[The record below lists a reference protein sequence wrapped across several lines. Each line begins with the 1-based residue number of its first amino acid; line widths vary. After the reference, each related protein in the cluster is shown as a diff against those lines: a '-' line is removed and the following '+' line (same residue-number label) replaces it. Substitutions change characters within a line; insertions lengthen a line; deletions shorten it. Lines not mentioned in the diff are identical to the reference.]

1 VSLLELRN
9 VCKSY
14 GHQAQA
20 HVVLKDVCLELDGG
34 EMATIW
40 GGRRSGRSTFLRVA
54 AGIEPPDRGTVLFE
68 GHDISRPGAPA
79 DLAAIAYCHPLDGL
93 ASAQSVYD
101 LLIKS
106 PLSRGVDA
114 HTAEQM
120 VHTALERAGA
130 DECAEQG
137 ICALDRA
144 ERVRVQV
151 ARALLRSPKL
161 IVIDEPTLGASLEQ
175 REELIRLL
183 RSLVDEGIA
192 VLQST
197 DNETFFLGADRALT
211 IDRGILRGEICPP
224 MAEVLPLR
232 RPA

>member
-1 VSLLELRN
+1 
-9 VCKSY
+9 
-14 GHQAQA
+14 
-20 HVVLKDVCLELDGG
+20 
-34 EMATIW
+34 MATIW

-151 ARALLRSPKL
+151 ARALLRS
-161 IVIDEPTLGASLEQ
+161 
-175 REELIRLL
+175 EELIRLL